1 MTSLIICGCVGAIRK
16 IRFVL
21 KLLPKMRF
29 LFVYIVIL
37 SFVIVQSHEFKGFTL
52 KFLYQV
58 FTGDF
63 INLKR
68 REKLEKNVLKNETS
82 SYLGTLLRI
91 V

>member
-1 MTSLIICGCVGAIRK
+1 MK
-16 IRFVL
+16 
-21 KLLPKMRF
+21 F
-29 LFVYIVIL
+29 LFLYIALL

-68 REKLEKNVLKNETS
+68 KEKLEKNVLKNENS
-82 SYLGTLLRI
+82 SYFGKCQS
-91 V
+91 VN

>member
-1 MTSLIICGCVGAIRK
+1 MK
-16 IRFVL
+16 
-21 KLLPKMRF
+21 F
-29 LFVYIVIL
+29 LFLYIALL

-68 REKLEKNVLKNETS
+68 KEKLEKNVLKNENS
-82 SYLGTLLRI
+82 SYFGK
-91 V
+91 

>member
-1 MTSLIICGCVGAIRK
+1 MK
-16 IRFVL
+16 
-21 KLLPKMRF
+21 F
-29 LFVYIVIL
+29 LFLYITLL

-68 REKLEKNVLKNETS
+68 KEKQEKNVLKNENS
-82 SYLGTLLRI
+82 SYFGK
-91 V
+91 